1 MNNSFS
7 WPDGKRAALSLSFDD
22 ARPSQIER
30 GLPIMD
36 SHDVKATFYVSLNN
50 VEAQPEAWRHA
61 IANGHEVGNHTL
73 NHPCSG
79 NFPWS
84 QVNALEDYTLERMEK
99 ELIDANSIIAEMLGV
114 TPTTFA
120 YPCGQTFVGRGEQL
134 HSYIPLVARH
144 FAAGRGFRAEIS
156 NDVVY
161 CDLAHLNA
169 VDMDCGS
176 WDYLRDWIEKTV
188 QTGGW
193 LVLAGHNVGSDGYQT
208 VTEETLTAL
217 CEYCRHGDNG
227 IWIDTVAAVGSYLR
241 DNRGTHL

>member
-7 WPDGKRAALSLSFDD
+7 WPNGKRAALSLSFDD
-22 ARPSQIER
+22 ARLSQIDR

-36 SHDVKATFYVSLNN
+36 AHDVKATFYVSFAPL
-50 VEAQPEAWRHA
+50 ESRLQDWRRA
-61 IANGHEVGNHTL
+61 IANGHEIGNHTL

-79 NFPWS
+79 NFAWS
-84 QVNALEDYTLERMEK
+84 QINALEDYTLERMEA
-99 ELIDANSIIAEMLGV
+99 ELIGANFTIHEMLGV

-144 FAAGRGFRAEIS
+144 FAAGRGFRAEIA

-169 VDMDCGS
+169 VDMDCVS

-188 QTGGW
+188 ASGGW
-193 LVLAGHNVGSDGYQT
+193 LVLVGHNVGADGSQT
-208 VTEETLTAL
+208 VVEETLTAL
-217 CEYCRHGDNG
+217 CEYCRCEANG
-227 IWIDTVAAVGSYLR
+227 IWIDTVAAVGAYLH
-241 DNRGTHL
+241 DNRNS